1 MPNIKSEALVKPE
14 LLVWARETA
23 GLPVESAAKKISI
36 KPERLLACEHGQARL
51 TVRQLQELGN
61 AYKRPLAFFYLPV
74 PPKPE
79 PALYDFRHVPD
90 KIEGSLTPE
99 LRLEIRRA
107 RNRRGLALDLYQELE
122 IPPPVFEAVTTLQTD
137 VSKVAGQIRSFLQTT
152 AEKQFKLS
160 TEYEAYNFWR
170 DAIETSGVLVFQGSL
185 PLQEMRGFS
194 LAEFPLPVIT
204 INSKDHPFGRIFT
217 LIHEL
222 THIMLR
228 SAGVCNLRDGDEV
241 EVFCNAVAGETLVP
255 SQLLKNEPL
264 FKEHA
269 GKAEWSDDS
278 VKTLASRYAVS
289 REVVLRRLLS
299 LGIISNGF
307 YQRKREALIKEYAAQ
322 VRKSAGGP
330 SQEAMAIGRAG
341 KSFSR
346 LVIDSYRQEKISPVD
361 ASQYLGIK
369 IKYLEKV
376 EKVVS
381 VFGGQRGLN

>member
-1 MPNIKSEALVKPE
+1 M
-14 LLVWARETA
+14 
-23 GLPVESAAKKISI
+23 VE
-36 KPERLLACEHGQARL
+36 ERRNQD
-51 TVRQLQELGN
+51 
-61 AYKRPLAFFYLPV
+61 
-74 PPKPE
+74 
-79 PALYDFRHVPD
+79 DFRHVPD